1 MQYRI
6 RNGDSLLATVS
17 AKSYHASGLTP
28 NTSYAFSVVAFNGL
42 RESSKETATV
52 KTRGLQINVPTQLS
66 TGATYNLTY
75 EEYALGLV
83 PIGNEPSGMFGGG
96 NKQTVH
102 AKVVSSGPTSVL
114 EITSSFNLMND
125 NMTMKQL
132 EDGSFAVYQ
141 DYKAL
146 FLNK

>member
-1 MQYRI
+1 MKFYVYQ
-6 RNGDSLLATVS
+6 GVGT
-17 AKSYHASGLTP
+17 
-28 NTSYAFSVVAFNGL
+28 
-42 RESSKETATV
+42 
-52 KTRGLQINVPTQLS
+52 
-66 TGATYNLTY
+66 
-75 EEYALGLV
+75 
-83 PIGNEPSGMFGGG
+83 EPKGMFGGG